1 MSEYIYT
8 DENMPDGTRDVM
20 RMFYQRGEIV
30 RCRDC
35 KRALPHK
42 AGLGCMENTVFP
54 RATDPDGWC
63 WRAEVRDDGR

>member
-35 KRALPHK
+35 KYFMVGHNTDRCAFTDKYARA
-42 AGLGCMENTVFP
+42 
-54 RATDPDGWC
+54 DGFCAWGE
-63 WRAEVRDDGR
+63 RKEGAE

>member
-1 MSEYIYT
+1 MSEHIVNDAGEVT
-8 DENMPDGTRDVM
+8 GTV
-20 RMFYQRGEIV
+20 I

-42 AGLGCMENTVFP
+42 AGLVCMENTVFP